1 MGSFFQ
7 WARVFFKE
15 PPSLT
20 PQDEGKPTSINHQY
34 KSKKWIAKAY
44 LLISL
49 SVVLK
54 LNRSLEAFDILLLFS
69 ELVRQWYTSNKTKFE
84 HCSHEE
90 ETWKQQGSDAKD
102 G

>member
-54 LNRSLEAFDILLLFS
+54 LNRSLGRSLWYFAAFFWTGQTM
-69 ELVRQWYTSNKTKFE
+69 VYK
-84 HCSHEE
+84 
-90 ETWKQQGSDAKD
+90 
-102 G
+102 